1 MFALFLTAFLACSSE
16 TKETTT
22 ENKTNTT
29 ETTKPTDKTTT
40 TGQLTTT
47 SNTSGTSDTTTTT
60 TTGQTV
66 DSQKTEVKEYVEK
79 SVNTSETEQ
88 MLLLAFLFGCT
99 EDHFRIDSG
108 ILTIEACISIAPE
121 GDCIRNKKQKVANHR
136 ADHK

>member
-16 TKETTT
+16 TKETTIK

-29 ETTKPTDKTTT
+29 EKTKPI
-40 TGQLTTT
+40 GPMTTT
-47 SNTSGTSDTTTTT
+47 SNTSGASDTTTTKP

-66 DSQKTEVKEYVEK
+66 DSQKTDVKEYVEK
-79 SVNTSETEQ
+79 AVNTSEAEQ
-88 MLLLAFLFGCT
+88 MFLLAFLFACT

-121 GDCIRNKKQKVANHR
+121 GDCIRNKKQKVANPR